1 MGEEILSD
9 YRATGLSLFAHP
21 LSLLREQLRA
31 RRVLG
36 SNDLH
41 GQRHGSNVHAAGIVT
56 QRQRPQTASGTIFV
70 TLEDEHG
77 TVNVIVWPRV
87 AQRRRK
93 VLLNSTLLAV
103 RGRWEQVDGVE
114 HLVAHDLERSEEE
127 RRVGKEGVSTCRY
140 RWSPYN

>member
-70 TLEDEHG
+70 TLEDAHG

-87 AQRRRK
+87 AQRRRT

-103 RGRWEQVDGVE
+103 RGRREQVDGGY
-114 HLVAHDLERSEEE
+114 HPVASHPADLRTIRGGMRAESDRKTA
-127 RRVGKEGVSTCRY
+127 V
-140 RWSPYN
+140 

>member
-36 SNDLH
+36 SNDLP

-56 QRQRPQTASGTIFV
+56 PRHRPQTARGTNFV
-70 TLEDEHG
+70 TVADEPG
-77 TVNVIVWPRV
+77 TVNVIVWPHV
-87 AQRRRK
+87 QLRRRK
-93 VLLNSTLLAV
+93 GVLKY
-103 RGRWEQVDGVE
+103 
-114 HLVAHDLERSEEE
+114 H
-127 RRVGKEGVSTCRY
+127 
-140 RWSPYN
+140 P

>member
-1 MGEEILSD
+1 MCAMSIFFIFFFLFKQKTAYEIRISD
-9 YRATGLSLFAHP
+9 WS
-21 LSLLREQLRA
+21 SD
-31 RRVLG
+31 VC
-36 SNDLH
+36 SSDL
-41 GQRHGSNVHAAGIVT
+41 GSNVHAAGIVT

-103 RGRWEQVDGVE
+103 RGRWEQVAGVE
-114 HLVAHDLERSEEE
+114 HLVARDPEALSAMLGGLQIGRAAC
-127 RRVGKEGVSTCRY
+127 REGGGQTG
-140 RWSPYN
+140 

>member
-41 GQRHGSNVHAAGIVT
+41 GQRHGSNLHAAGIVT
-56 QRQRPQTASGTIFV
+56 QRQRPQTAPGTISV
-70 TLEDEHG
+70 TLEAEHG
-77 TVNVIVWPRV
+77 TVNTIVWPR
-87 AQRRRK
+87 AAPPSTQRWRTP
-93 VLLNSTLLAV
+93 TLLPV
-103 RGRWEQVDGVE
+103 
-114 HLVAHDLERSEEE
+114 
-127 RRVGKEGVSTCRY
+127 
-140 RWSPYN
+140 